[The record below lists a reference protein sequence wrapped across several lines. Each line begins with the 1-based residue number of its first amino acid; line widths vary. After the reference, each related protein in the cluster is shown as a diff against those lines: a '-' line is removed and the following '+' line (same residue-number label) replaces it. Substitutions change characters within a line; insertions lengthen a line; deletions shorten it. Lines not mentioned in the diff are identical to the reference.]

1 MSGAAKALVVI
12 NLVLA
17 LFFASA
23 TAMNLALR
31 TDLKQQLDD
40 LQATYDQDM
49 KKANDEISQL
59 KQTGDNLT
67 TQVDALSNEKAVLEN
82 RLTDTEATLT
92 LERQNRVA
100 LDARLTGLEVSYSEL
115 KRQYE
120 RLATR
125 NEVLAQELATAK
137 KTAEDAV
144 TGMELAVDKRREAE
158 SQAEA
163 LTQQV
168 RALAKELKEV
178 RDTLARYKAA
188 GYPEPGG
195 RPTPAEI
202 YGKVKRVD
210 LSFGIVVISV
220 GEDDGVKAGMEFT
233 VYRGDGYVG
242 KVIVEDVDKD
252 YSLARV
258 DGTVSQEVKV
268 GDNVSAAF

>member
-31 TDLKQQLDD
+31 TDLKQQFDD

-49 KKANDEISQL
+49 RKANDQISQL
-59 KQTGDNLT
+59 EQTSDNLT
-67 TQVDALSNEKAVLEN
+67 NQRDALSNDKAVLEN
-82 RLTDTEATLT
+82 RLKDTEAKLT
-92 LERQNRVA
+92 LERQNRMG
-100 LDARLTGLEVSYSEL
+100 LDARLTSLDSSYSEL

-125 NEVLAQELATAK
+125 NEALAQELAAAK
-137 KTAEDAV
+137 KTAEDSLAA
-144 TGMELAVDKRREAE
+144 MELAVDKRREAE
-158 SQAEA
+158 AQAEA
-163 LTQQV
+163 LQGQF
-168 RALAKELKEV
+168 RSLAKQLKEV
-178 RDTLARYKAA
+178 SDDLARYRAI
-188 GYPEPGG
+188 YPEPGG
-195 RPTPAEI
+195 RPTPANI
-202 YGKVKRVD
+202 FGKVKQVD
-210 LSFGIVVISV
+210 LRYGLVVISV

-242 KVIVEDVDKD
+242 KVVVEDVDKD
-252 YSLARV
+252 DAVARV
-258 DGTVSQEVKV
+258 DSAVSEEVKV